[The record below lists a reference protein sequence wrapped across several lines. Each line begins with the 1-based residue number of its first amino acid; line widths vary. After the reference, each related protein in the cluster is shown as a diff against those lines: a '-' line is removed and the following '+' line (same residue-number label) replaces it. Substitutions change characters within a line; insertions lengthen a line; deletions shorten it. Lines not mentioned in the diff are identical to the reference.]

1 MKTIILDTNILIG
14 HLSGDVSIKE
24 WIKNHIKS
32 EYLAISTIS
41 KIETLC
47 FPELKGDDLYEAGK
61 FVDLFSEVSLFGNVA
76 SIAIKIKRNTN
87 LSLADSIIAATA
99 ISRQAVLVTND
110 KILGKK
116 VKKFVEVLSLG

>member
-1 MKTIILDTNILIG
+1 MYILDSNILIG

-24 WIKNHIKS
+24 WINDHIKS

-47 FPELKGDDLYEAGK
+47 FPGLGGNDLYEAEK
-61 FVDLFSEVSLFGNVA
+61 FIDLFSEVSLFGNVA
-76 SIAIKIKRNTN
+76 SIAIKLKRNTD

-99 ISRQAVLVTND
+99 ISKQAVLLTND
-110 KILGKK
+110 KTLAKK